1 MKMNLLLSNPA
12 STGIAYK
19 IVVGMVLALPWLI
32 LAVMVVG
39 AGVCWI
45 RGNRNR

>member
-1 MKMNLLLSNPA
+1 MNLGPNAGPA
-12 STGIAYK
+12 GIAYN
-19 IVVGMVLALPWLI
+19 IVLGMILALPWLI